1 MAFIFFF
8 SLSLILFLESII
20 GNHRLLNELRKV
32 VLALR
37 KGQNDALW
45 SEKLLHITIICHDNM
60 KSSSSPQ
67 ELHTLRK
74 VYTDA
79 AILRGLLLSLL
90 SLPTGAIATLDRAI
104 IIAGPYGTG
113 RLEMILDLI
122 RRIQRPLLTSQKPN
136 AGLTSLPEPHI
147 DVVKCTIPCLSTP
160 PSFFDFKLSYSRQ
173 PFILRDFAASWPA
186 LTNRP
191 WKSYVYLCSV
201 AGPARVVPV
210 EVGSDYRA
218 DDWKQR
224 IMPWEEFLSFLHLE
238 DHPALENAPDVY
250 YLAQH
255 DLTKQFPKLLED
267 IIIPDYLYADL
278 ESSGLPGYDPP
289 QNAERM
295 LLNTWLG
302 PKSTL
307 SPPHIVSAIH
317 PFICSFVDSTL

>member
-1 MAFIFFF
+1 M
-8 SLSLILFLESII
+8 
-20 GNHRLLNELRKV
+20 HMM
-32 VLALR
+32 
-37 KGQNDALW
+37 
-45 SEKLLHITIICHDNM
+45 IICHDDM
-60 KSSSSPQ
+60 KSSSSLQ

-90 SLPTGAIATLDRAI
+90 SLPADAVASLDQAI

-113 RLEMILDLI
+113 RLEMIQGLV
-122 RRIQRPLLTSQKPN
+122 RRVQRPLFASQKLN
-136 AGLTSLPEPHI
+136 ASPASVPESNI
-147 DVVKCTIPCLSTP
+147 DFVKCTIPCLATP
-160 PSFFDFKLSYSRQ
+160 PSFLDFQLTHSRQ
-173 PFILRDFAASWPA
+173 PFILRGFAANWPA
-186 LTNRP
+186 LSNRP
-191 WKSYVYLCSV
+191 WKSHAYLCSV

-210 EVGSDYRA
+210 EVGSDYRT

-238 DHPALENAPDVY
+238 DHPGLEKAPNVY

-267 IIIPDYLYADL
+267 ISIPDYLYADL
-278 ESSGLPGYDPP
+278 ESSDLPGYDPP
-289 QNAERM
+289 HNADRM

-302 PKSTL
+302 PKNTL

-317 PFICSFVDSTL
+317 PFMLSYVDKLS